1 MEVFGVGF
9 TRLAG
14 KVGEIVVMDPETG
27 AEDLEQ
33 AESPEWVTACAGL
46 LAWQKLETIC
56 PSLDG
61 PKTYLKNQTVR
72 LGLLQIICG
81 GSILYFQKDL
91 IPIYIHMVLY

>member
-33 AESPEWVTACAGL
+33 AESPE
-46 LAWQKLETIC
+46 
-56 PSLDG
+56 
-61 PKTYLKNQTVR
+61 
-72 LGLLQIICG
+72 
-81 GSILYFQKDL
+81 
-91 IPIYIHMVLY
+91 